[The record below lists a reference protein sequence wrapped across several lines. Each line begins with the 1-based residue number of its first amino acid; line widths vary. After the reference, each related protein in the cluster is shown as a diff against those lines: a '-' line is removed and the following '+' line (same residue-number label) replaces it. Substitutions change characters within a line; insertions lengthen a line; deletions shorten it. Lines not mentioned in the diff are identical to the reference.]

1 MTPKLSEDQRRALI
15 ERPSGPVQV
24 EDDQTHKVYVLVDL
38 ELHERA
44 MEALRQQDDLAAIQ
58 AGIDDM
64 EAGRI
69 VPLEQADAEIRKDLG
84 FAPRVS

>member
-1 MTPKLSEDQRRALI
+1 MTPKVSEDQRRALS
-15 ERPSGPVQV
+15 ERPSGPVHV
-24 EDDQTHKVYVLVDL
+24 EDDHTHKVYVLVDL
-38 ELHERA
+38 QLHERA

-58 AGIDDM
+58 SGIEDM

>member
-1 MTPKLSEDQRRALI
+1 MTPKLSEDQRRALS
-15 ERPSGPVQV
+15 ERPCGPVQV
-24 EDDQTHKVYVLVDL
+24 EDDQTHKFYVLVDL
-38 ELHERA
+38 QLHERA

-69 VPLEQADAEIRKDLG
+69 VTLEEADAEIRKDVG
-84 FAPRVS
+84 FTPRAS

>member
-1 MTPKLSEDQRRALI
+1 
-15 ERPSGPVQV
+15 
-24 EDDQTHKVYVLVDL
+24 
-38 ELHERA
+38 
-44 MEALRQQDDLAAIQ
+44 MEALRQQDDLVAIQ

>member
-1 MTPKLSEDQRRALI
+1 
-15 ERPSGPVQV
+15 V
-24 EDDQTHKVYVLVDL
+24 EDDHTHKVYVLVDL
-38 ELHERA
+38 QLHERA

-58 AGIDDM
+58 SGIEDM